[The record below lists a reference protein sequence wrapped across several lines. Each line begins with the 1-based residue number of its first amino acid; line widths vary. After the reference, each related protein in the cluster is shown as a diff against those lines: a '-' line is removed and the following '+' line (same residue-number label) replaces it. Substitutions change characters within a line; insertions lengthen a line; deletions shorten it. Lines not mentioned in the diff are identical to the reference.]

1 MSTNVDFDHPYS
13 YVTRA
18 GDAVFVSGCLP
29 IDAEENLKTE
39 PKEAIDAALDTV
51 ERRLATV
58 GLGLADLVKLTYFV
72 TDIADRALAND
83 QFVERLPE
91 PRPARTLVQV
101 MGLPR
106 GARVEI
112 DAIARAR

>member
-29 IDAEENLKTE
+29 IDADENLKTE

-51 ERRLATV
+51 ARRLATV
-58 GLGLADLVKLTYFV
+58 GLGDLVKLTYFV

-83 QFVERLPE
+83 QFVERLNE

-101 MGLPR
+101 VALPR